1 MDKGECVFSVINED
15 HKLFLSFYTQ
25 NRNYMNIGLV
35 LSGGMAKGAY
45 QVGALKALNSF
56 IPLSEIK
63 YISGASVGVLN
74 GYAYAAERLFDAEE
88 MWKNICIEY
97 DSQCS
102 ISQVLKSSALQNSIL
117 DSCDLKKRLSSIFY
131 CSLFDYS
138 GRSIIYKDISSV
150 DPELIPQYL
159 RASVSLPIYN
169 RSVKLD
175 DVAYFDGA
183 MVDNIPVY
191 PLVKHDP
198 DYIICIYFDDKCY
211 KFENPSFDKKIIKIT
226 FPSDSM
232 FKQSVIFKKES
243 IENMLKVGYDTAS
256 ELLAPIFS
264 RGYDN
269 LEHIYSSIQN
279 ISNSRADACLRIT
292 GDVIVTNL
300 NKITQRF
307 SKRKVL

>member
-1 MDKGECVFSVINED
+1 
-15 HKLFLSFYTQ
+15 
-25 NRNYMNIGLV
+25 MNIGLV

-45 QVGALKALNSF
+45 QEGALKALSNF
-56 IPLSEIK
+56 IPLKEIK
-63 YISGASVGVLN
+63 YISGSSVGVLN
-74 GYAYAAERLFDAEE
+74 GYAYATERLSYAEE

-97 DSQCS
+97 NSKYS
-102 ISQVLKSSALQNSIL
+102 ISQVLKNSELQNNIL
-117 DSCDLKKRLSSIFY
+117 DAFNIDKKLSLTFY
-131 CSLFDYS
+131 CSLFDFNS
-138 GRSIIYKDISSV
+138 RNIIYKDLSSV
-150 DPELIPQYL
+150 EPELIPQYL
-159 RASVSLPIYN
+159 KASVSLPLYN

-211 KFENPSFDKKIIKIT
+211 KFENPGFDKKIIKIT

-232 FKQSVIFKKES
+232 FKQSVVFSKES

-256 ELLAPIFS
+256 ELLTPVFS
-264 RGYDN
+264 CGYDN
-269 LEHIYSSIQN
+269 LEHIYTSIQN
-279 ISNSRADACLRIT
+279 MSNGSADACLRVT